1 VKLLAARTYASVGD
15 LTAAERALKRALELN
30 PNSLQAYDG
39 LARVYA
45 LQKRLPEASAEF
57 DKLAARQPKAAGPQT
72 LAGMLLELQHKPDE
86 AKTRYLRA
94 LEIDP
99 NAGVAAN
106 NLAWLYANGDGNLD
120 VALKLAQTAK
130 AQIPSSHEVDDTL
143 GWVYYKKGLSTLAIA
158 AFKQSTAAAPNNATY
173 LYHLGLAY
181 AQNGEKP
188 RARETLERALRV
200 GGAFDGADDARRVLR
215 SVQS

>member
-1 VKLLAARTYASVGD
+1 MLGQLYATTGRLAEATVEY
-15 LTAAERALKRALELN
+15 EN
-30 PNSLQAYDG
+30 
-39 LARVYA
+39 LAG
-45 LQKRLPEASAEF
+45 
-57 DKLAARQPKAAGPQT
+57 RQPKSIAPRTAVGLLLHMQNR
-72 LAGMLLELQHKPDE
+72 LAE
-86 AKTRYLRA
+86 ARAQYERA
-94 LEIDP
+94 LEIDSH
-99 NAGVAAN
+99 AGVAAN
-106 NLAWLYANGDGNLD
+106 NLAWIYANGDGNLD

-200 GGAFDGADDARRVLR
+200 GGAFEGADEAKRVLR